1 LLQTADSYF
10 RVHQYRG
17 LYAGSLY
24 TVERGRDLVARIDT
38 LSRDLVPRVEVDR
51 ARNMLADLEQR
62 AVAARQH
69 WRVASADLTQVLR
82 LDPRAVVEPLEHD
95 HTQIT
100 LIDPARTLEDLM
112 IVALANRPE
121 LASVR
126 AMVEAAEIGVRREK
140 ARPLIPNVI
149 LTGFQSPG
157 GMLIQG
163 GIFGLGPNSSLDQWT
178 GRADVS
184 IQLIWQIENLGIGN
198 LARIKHQRGQESKAL
213 VDLRDS
219 QDKVV
224 ADVTRALARVHSA
237 AARVVQADRSLR
249 TGIITFNGHLEGI
262 SQTKRFGDVLIPI
275 FRPQEAVYSLELLYV
290 AFREYFTTVADYNRA
305 QFALFHALGYPAD
318 EVARTNPPGE
328 LLPATT
334 ARPGYLPPVTNGP
347 PPATR

>member
-1 LLQTADSYF
+1 
-10 RVHQYRG
+10 
-17 LYAGSLY
+17 
-24 TVERGRDLVARIDT
+24 
-38 LSRDLVPRVEVDR
+38 
-51 ARNMLADLEQR
+51 
-62 AVAARQH
+62 
-69 WRVASADLTQVLR
+69 
-82 LDPRAVVEPLEHD
+82 LEHD